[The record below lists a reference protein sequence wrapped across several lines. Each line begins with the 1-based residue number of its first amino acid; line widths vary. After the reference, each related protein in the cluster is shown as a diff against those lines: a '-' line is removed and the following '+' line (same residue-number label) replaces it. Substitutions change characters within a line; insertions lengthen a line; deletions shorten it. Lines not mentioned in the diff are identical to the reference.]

1 MEMTEPEKSEN
12 DLHTSHLQTSRQ
24 HFSSEAV
31 PNRCQNASVHPMGPH
46 RGSRGSGLVSAEM
59 LVSDIF

>member
-46 RGSRGSGLVSAEM
+46 RPIPGIRAGECRDAGE
-59 LVSDIF
+59 